1 MKQIHDNN
9 YQNNYELDEIV
20 DLLSVKNKLDQ
31 KARINLY
38 LPKIVVK
45 LMDILS
51 KDNSRGEL
59 VSALVLKEAQ
69 KKKKLP
75 YGIFSPLEISFKEIK
90 ELTSGLSKAVNEA
103 V

>member
-1 MKQIHDNN
+1 MKQTYNDY
-9 YQNNYELDEIV
+9 YQNNDDLDKIV
-20 DLLSVKNKLDQ
+20 DLLSVKSKLDQ

-45 LMDILS
+45 LMDMLS
-51 KDNSRGEL
+51 KNNSRGEF

-90 ELTSGLSKAVNEA
+90 ELSSGLNKVVNE
-103 V
+103 VT

>member
-1 MKQIHDNN
+1 MKQTYNDY
-9 YQNNYELDEIV
+9 YQNNDDLDKII
-20 DLLSVKNKLDQ
+20 DLLSVKSKLDQ

-45 LMDILS
+45 LMDMLS
-51 KDNSRGEL
+51 KNNSRGEF

-90 ELTSGLSKAVNEA
+90 ELSSGLNKVVNE
-103 V
+103 VT